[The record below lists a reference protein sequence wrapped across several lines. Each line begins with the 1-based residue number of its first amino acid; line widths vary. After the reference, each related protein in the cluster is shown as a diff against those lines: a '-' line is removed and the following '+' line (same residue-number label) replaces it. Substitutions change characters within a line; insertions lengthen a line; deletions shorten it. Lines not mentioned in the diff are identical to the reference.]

1 MVCNCPNSQTSTA
14 TSGFADRPLV
24 LAFSRVPVSQSTLAR
39 CDHGQTRGLRFNPC
53 GFNYLPLVVR
63 STPRKHADTECLDIT
78 PAICT
83 CLFLSAITQSSF
95 VQAQDRAPEPRDM
108 PRLACTVFSPPTAGR
123 SNRTRSLT
131 FHTVQFILTVLG
143 SDCLIQQYRAQ
154 SLNHTSEAR
163 RWDREAKGR
172 HA

>member
-39 CDHGQTRGLRFNPC
+39 CDHGQARGLRFNPC

-78 PAICT
+78 PAIRT

-108 PRLACTVFSPPTAGR
+108 PRLACTVFSPPHRRTFEPDKVPYVSYSSIHPDGPRIRLLDTAVSSTIPQSHLR
-123 SNRTRSLT
+123 SQK
-131 FHTVQFILTVLG
+131 VG
-143 SDCLIQQYRAQ
+143 P
-154 SLNHTSEAR
+154 
-163 RWDREAKGR
+163 
-172 HA
+172 